1 MDTTVLVVDD
11 SKTYL
16 HLMKN
21 ILNALGYTRV
31 ETALNAGEAKK
42 LLSEKKID
50 LILADWHMP
59 GETGLDLLKYVRDT
73 ESLSEIPFLM
83 VTTEHEK
90 RNIYEAARAGVQN
103 YIFKPV
109 QKETLK
115 KKLYDL
121 AKTYHTVNPPHEAMT

>member
-16 HLMKN
+16 HLMKGF
-21 ILNALGYTRV
+21 LTDLGYSNI
-31 ETALNAGEAKK
+31 ETAQNVDEAKK
-42 LLSEKKID
+42 QLSEKKID

-59 GETGLDLLKYVRDT
+59 GGSGLDLLKYVRAT
-73 ESLSEIPFLM
+73 KSLSDLPFLM
-83 VTTEHEK
+83 ITTEHEK